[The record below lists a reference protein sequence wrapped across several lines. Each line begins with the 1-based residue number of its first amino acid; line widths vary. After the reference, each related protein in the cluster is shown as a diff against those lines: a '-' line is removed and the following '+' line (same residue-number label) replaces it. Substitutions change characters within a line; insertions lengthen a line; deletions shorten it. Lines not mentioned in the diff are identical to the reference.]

1 MRTRLFTILGVV
13 LAAGFLIAYSGQSAS
28 AVKKAAADAQLAEF
42 QWHTVVNNS
51 FAIPDSNAN
60 FSSYSQPSINS
71 DGMIVFRA
79 RSTGGRHVSGI
90 FKRKANTGKIVTI
103 ADQKV
108 DVPYP
113 NNLGTK
119 FREFS
124 AFPRIAAN
132 ADYIAF
138 EGLHQP
144 VYRYFLDDGEE
155 TRIGTAGIYA
165 MLGSDLLLT
174 GASKL
179 APAPGFEYFGVPG
192 FKNMPF
198 NIFPGGSAIT
208 DDGAVVFKGNFTV
221 DDEEQ
226 TGIFFRPLINTPG
239 GGTDV
244 VGVIATSMMD
254 IPNQPPSGIYKELTF
269 DSTAPP
275 TVAGNRVIFLGLD
288 NEWDPH
294 VGGIY
299 IAEIK
304 DGAPFEAIVEIGSP
318 PPGLEGTVPAL
329 TRLGEGLSFDGRYIA
344 FWGAWGNEMRN
355 LRLNCP
361 ADGNPDI
368 VAYCRGGDPRSQ
380 YDEENDI
387 WYQMQQVPENQ
398 GIFLYDVIARQTYL
412 VADNVNGFSDFQFWV
427 YSGKVP
433 GSGGGD
439 DIDAEPPRWRSSA
452 FAAVSETTVVF
463 KARTAVQ
470 GKDGTYFDPKDGIYM
485 KDPVSGIPMLIVAE
499 TGMDGAL
506 FDPALTPGTMPV
518 TELGIERD
526 GFRGRRLAI
535 NLAMGNEE
543 AGWGGIYFTVV
554 GGSHSALPTK
564 EADKSLSDRLGKKRQ

>member
-13 LAAGFLIAYSGQSAS
+13 LAASFLIAYSGQSTS
-28 AVKKAAADAQLAEF
+28 AVKKASAEAQFAEL

-51 FAIPDSNAN
+51 FTIPNSNAN
-60 FSSYSQPSINS
+60 FSSYSQPSINN
-71 DGMIVFRA
+71 DGVIAFRA
-79 RSTGGRHVSGI
+79 RSTGGRRATGI
-90 FKRKANTGKIVTI
+90 YIRKANTGKVVAI
-103 ADQKV
+103 ADLGIQ
-108 DVPYP
+108 VPYP
-113 NNLGTK
+113 NNLGTE
-119 FREFS
+119 FQEFS
-124 AFPRIAAN
+124 SFPRIAQN
-132 ADYIAF
+132 ADYVAF
-138 EGLHQP
+138 AGLHKP
-144 VYRYFLDDGEE
+144 VYRYDLPDGAD
-155 TRIGTAGIYA
+155 TRIGTTGIYA
-165 MLGSDLLLT
+165 TLGTELLLN

-192 FKNMPF
+192 FKDLPF
-198 NIFPGGSAIT
+198 NVFPGGAAIT
-208 DDGAVVFKGNFTV
+208 DDGTVVFKGNFTV

-244 VGVIATSMMD
+244 VGVIATSMME
-254 IPNQPPSGIYKELTF
+254 IPGQPPSAKYRQLTF

-275 TVAGNRVIFLGLD
+275 TVAGNRVVFLGLD
-288 NEWDPH
+288 NELDPH
-294 VGGIY
+294 AGGIY
-299 IAEIK
+299 IAELK

-318 PPGLEGTVPAL
+318 PPGLEGTVPEL
-329 TRLGEGLSFDGRYIA
+329 TRLGEGLSFDGRYVA

-368 VAYCRGGDPRSQ
+368 VAYCRGGDTRSR
-380 YDEENDI
+380 YDEEYDI
-387 WYQMQQVPENQ
+387 WYQMQQVPANQ
-398 GIFLYDVIARQTYL
+398 GIFIYDVLARQTYL
-412 VADNVNGFSDFQFWV
+412 VADNLNGFADFQFWV

-433 GSGGGD
+433 GTGGGD

-452 FAAVSETTVVF
+452 FAAVSESNVVF

-470 GKDGTYFDPKDGIYM
+470 GKDGTYFAPIDGIYM
-485 KDPVSGIPMLIVAE
+485 KDPVNGKPMRIVAE

-506 FDPALTPGTMPV
+506 FDAALTPGTMPV

-526 GFRGRRLAI
+526 GYRGRRLAI

-554 GGSHSALPTK
+554 GGSPTALPSK
-564 EADKSLSDRLGKKRQ
+564 EADKALTDRLGKRRQ